1 MSTTPTIRLAPIRSV
16 VVAGVAFAF
25 GSAASPALSED
36 GYNPFGEPETSHAP
50 PPKAQEPAAPERP
63 LLEPMDGEP
72 PVAGR
77 YAPPISYGPRDAGI
91 AGDGP
96 PAGGIDEKGRSV
108 ERADLSPV
116 MAEDGSGLPYE
127 LWRGLR
133 LSDVEAHIAALE
145 IPPRSAALHELW
157 RRLITSGVS
166 APSGGAGDVQFTGL
180 RVEALDR
187 SGLIDEAAEVL
198 AKDPASTS
206 NPLLVTLL
214 ARSEIGLGNRDRG
227 CELARGIGQQNAR
240 MPQGL
245 KGEAV
250 LISGYCAALA
260 GDMEAAGLQ
269 AGLARELGL
278 EAALGPDALDA
289 IASGAKPEIGKDNK
303 LSLLDYRI
311 LELKG
316 GIDHTALVSRA
327 TPGLLAVLA
336 LTPGLDP
343 DLKLAAAEAAAAVN
357 AIAPVDLAAIYRASG
372 AGGGSS
378 PALTR
383 AALFKSA
390 ESERTPLKKA
400 RTIRAFLDDARRAG
414 LYWPALFLMAKPAQS
429 LDRVAEIGWFAETAV
444 EASIAAGD
452 FERAR
457 AWASFG
463 SGLDQSSASAGL
475 AHWIALADIAD
486 PGLATSRTANL
497 SAVEQMAQHGRFD
510 PVVLHRLATVLDA
523 LDINVP
529 IPLWN
534 LASRTP
540 QPATG
545 YLPDTGVLSNLSDA
559 SKKKEFG
566 RTVLL
571 AMLALGPGGAEGAHM
586 IALGDAIRA
595 LKRAGLEADAR
606 RLALEGLFTSWPRS
620 VSN

>member
-1 MSTTPTIRLAPIRSV
+1 MRLAPFRSLIA
-16 VVAGVAFAF
+16 AGVAFAF
-25 GSAASPALSED
+25 GSAVAPAWSED
-36 GYNPFGEPETSHAP
+36 GFNPFGEPETSHAP
-50 PPKAQEPAAPERP
+50 AAPAPKTSGQAAPERP
-63 LLEPMDGEP
+63 PLAPMDGGP
-72 PVAGR
+72 PAADR
-77 YAPPISYGPRDAGI
+77 YAPPISEGARDLGI

-108 ERADLSPV
+108 ERGDLAPV
-116 MAEDGSGLPYE
+116 MADDGSGLPYE
-127 LWRGLR
+127 LWQGL
-133 LSDVEAHIAALE
+133 SIAEVEAHFAALE

-157 RRLITSGVS
+157 RRLVTSSVS
-166 APSGGAGDVQFTGL
+166 APSGGAGDVQFTSL

-198 AKDPASTS
+198 AKEPASTS
-206 NPLLVTLL
+206 NPVLATLL

-227 CELARGIGQQNAR
+227 CEVARTVAQQNAQ
-240 MPQGL
+240 MPQHL
-245 KGEAV
+245 KGLAV

-260 GDMEAAGLQ
+260 GDMEAASLQ
-269 AGLARELGL
+269 VALARELGL
-278 EAALGPDALDA
+278 EAAAGPDALDA
-289 IASGAKPEIGKDNK
+289 IAGGVKPEIGKTSK

-316 GIDHTALVSRA
+316 GIDQTALVSRA
-327 TPGLLAVLA
+327 TPGLLAALA

-372 AGGGSS
+372 AAGGSG

-383 AALFKSA
+383 AALFRSA
-390 ESERTPLKKA
+390 EGERTPLKKA
-400 RTIRAFLDDARRAG
+400 RAIRAFLDDARRAG

-429 LDRVAEIGWFAETAV
+429 LNRVAEIGWFAETAV

-452 FERAR
+452 FEGAR
-457 AWASFG
+457 AWAAFG
-463 SGLDQSSASAGL
+463 SGLDQSSPTGGL

-486 PGLATSRTANL
+486 PGLATGRTANL
-497 SAVEQMAQHGRFD
+497 GAVEQMAQHGRFD

-540 QPATG
+540 QPASG
-545 YLPDTGVLSNLSDA
+545 YLPDTGVLSDLADA

-571 AMLALGPGGAEGAHM
+571 AMRTLGPAGAEGAHM

-595 LKRAGLEADAR
+595 LKRAGLEAEAR

>member
-1 MSTTPTIRLAPIRSV
+1 MSPTPTWRLAPIRSV
-16 VVAGVAFAF
+16 IVAGVALAS
-25 GSAASPALSED
+25 GLAATPASSED
-36 GYNPFGEPETSHAP
+36 GFNPFDEAQPSQSP
-50 PPKAQEPAAPERP
+50 PRKAQEPAPADDRP
-63 LLEPMDGEP
+63 LLAPMDGEP
-72 PVAGR
+72 PAAGR
-77 YAPPISYGPRDAGI
+77 YAPPINAGPRDAGI
-91 AGDGP
+91 VGDEP

-108 ERADLSPV
+108 ERTELAPV

-127 LWRGLR
+127 LWRGLS
-133 LSDVEAHIAALE
+133 LADVEGHIAALE

-157 RRLITSGVS
+157 RRLITSAVS
-166 APSGGAGDVQFTGL
+166 APTGGAGDVQFAAL

-198 AKDPASTS
+198 AKSPASTS
-206 NPLLVTLL
+206 DPLLVTLL

-227 CELARGIGQQNAR
+227 CELARGIAQQNAQ
-240 MPQGL
+240 MPQGI

-250 LISGYCAALA
+250 LISGYCAALK
-260 GDMEAAGLQ
+260 GDMGAAGLQ

-278 EAALGPDALDA
+278 ENTAGPDALDA
-289 IASGAKPEIGKDNK
+289 IASGAKPELGKGHR

-316 GIDHTALVSRA
+316 DIDQSALVGRA
-327 TPGLLAVLA
+327 SPGLLAVLA

-343 DLKLAAAEAAAAVN
+343 GLKLAAAEAAAAVN
-357 AIAPVDLAAIYRASG
+357 AIAPIDLAAIYKASG
-372 AGGGSS
+372 AARGSG
-378 PALTR
+378 PAFAR
-383 AALFKSA
+383 AALYRDA

-400 RTIRAFLDDARRAG
+400 RAVRAFLDDARRAG

-429 LDRVAEIGWFAETAV
+429 LERVAEIGWFAETAV

-457 AWASFG
+457 AWAAFG
-463 SGLDQSSASAGL
+463 SKSDQSAGGL
-475 AHWIALADIAD
+475 THWIALADIAD
-486 PGLATSRTANL
+486 PALQMPRTANL
-497 SAVEQMAQHGRFD
+497 GAVEQMALHGRFD

-540 QPATG
+540 QPSTG
-545 YLPDTGVLSNLSDA
+545 YLPDTGVLSDLADA
-559 SKKKEFG
+559 SKKQEFG

-571 AMLALGPGGAEGAHM
+571 AMRTLGPAGAEGAHM

-595 LKRAGLEADAR
+595 LKRAGLEGDAR

>member
-1 MSTTPTIRLAPIRSV
+1 
-16 VVAGVAFAF
+16 
-25 GSAASPALSED
+25 
-36 GYNPFGEPETSHAP
+36 
-50 PPKAQEPAAPERP
+50 
-63 LLEPMDGEP
+63 
-72 PVAGR
+72 
-77 YAPPISYGPRDAGI
+77 
-91 AGDGP
+91 
-96 PAGGIDEKGRSV
+96 
-108 ERADLSPV
+108 

-127 LWRGLR
+127 LWRGLS
-133 LSDVEAHIAALE
+133 LGDIEAHIAALE

-157 RRLITSGVS
+157 RRLVTSDVP
-166 APSGGAGDVQFTGL
+166 APSGGASDVHFTAL

-198 AKDPASTS
+198 AKDAAATS

-227 CELARGIGQQNAR
+227 CEIARGIAYQNAP
-240 MPQGL
+240 MPQRI
-245 KGEAV
+245 KGGAV
-250 LISGYCAALA
+250 LISGYCAALR

-278 EAALGPDALDA
+278 EAQLGPDALDA

-303 LSLLDYRI
+303 LSLIDYRI

-316 GIDHTALVSRA
+316 GIDQAALVNRA

-343 DLKLAAAEAAAAVN
+343 HLKLAAAEAAAAVN

-372 AGGGSS
+372 ASGGSG
-378 PALTR
+378 PAFTR

-400 RTIRAFLDDARRAG
+400 RSIRAFLDDARRAG
-414 LYWPALFLMAKPAQS
+414 LYWPALFLMAKSAQS

-444 EASIAAGD
+444 EASLAAGD

-457 AWASFG
+457 AWAAFG
-463 SGLDQSSASAGL
+463 SGLDQSSAAGGL
-475 AHWIALADIAD
+475 THWIALADITD
-486 PGLATSRTANL
+486 PGLATGRTANL
-497 SAVEQMAQHGRFD
+497 GAVEQMAEHGRFD

-540 QPATG
+540 QPSTG
-545 YLPDTGVLSNLSDA
+545 YLPDTGILSDLADA
-559 SKKKEFG
+559 SKKQEFG

-571 AMLALGPGGAEGAHM
+571 AMRTLGPGGAEGAHM

-595 LKRAGLEADAR
+595 LKRAGLEAEAR